1 MKCTHCGAEIPDG
14 ELYCSNC
21 GAEVQIVPDYNPLDD
36 VLAQEVKGSIDSYTG
51 HLPVGEGDR
60 RRTQALRTETSGR
73 RRTEA
78 LSGGENIRRRNTAGN
93 TRRDNTDGGR
103 RTEQEQMQARRA
115 AEEKRQQIK
124 KRQQMKKKKRRRMII
139 IITIAVVA
147 LAGII
152 GFFLYKNSYS
162 GIVNSGYSYL
172 DEGNYT
178 EAETKFNRAISKDN
192 KRAEAYAGLAKVYEK
207 EGDLDKAEK
216 VFLTAIESQKSN
228 ADLYKA
234 AIQFYVDS
242 DQTKKISEL
251 LDGCPDSVLAEVKE
265 YVSDPPKFSLD
276 EGTYEEVQQ
285 VSLTSDGDK
294 IYYTVNGTNPTTSDT
309 EYTEPI
315 LLNEGSNEVR
325 AISVNKK
332 GIPSLVVSKTYV
344 IDIPVADAPAVS
356 PSTGQY
362 DRQMEITIQVP
373 EGYKAYYTLD
383 NTDPTEN
390 STLYTGPIKMPQGQT
405 IFSAVLVNGQ
415 GKMTQITKRNYV
427 LELEEEE

>member
-1 MKCTHCGAEIPDG
+1 M
-14 ELYCSNC
+14 
-21 GAEVQIVPDYNPLDD
+21 
-36 VLAQEVKGSIDSYTG
+36 
-51 HLPVGEGDR
+51 
-60 RRTQALRTETSGR
+60 
-73 RRTEA
+73 
-78 LSGGENIRRRNTAGN
+78 SGGENIRRRNTAGN
-93 TRRDNTDGGR
+93 MRRDNTDGGR

-139 IITIAVVA
+139 IIAIAVVA

-192 KRAEAYAGLAKVYEK
+192 KRTEAYAGLAKVYEK

-234 AIQFYVDS
+234 AIRFYVDS

-332 GIPSLVVSKTYV
+332 GIPSVVVSKTYV

-427 LELEEEE
+427 LELDEEE

>member
-1 MKCTHCGAEIPDG
+1 M
-14 ELYCSNC
+14 
-21 GAEVQIVPDYNPLDD
+21 
-36 VLAQEVKGSIDSYTG
+36 
-51 HLPVGEGDR
+51 
-60 RRTQALRTETSGR
+60 
-73 RRTEA
+73 
-78 LSGGENIRRRNTAGN
+78 
-93 TRRDNTDGGR
+93 
-103 RTEQEQMQARRA
+103 
-115 AEEKRQQIK
+115 
-124 KRQQMKKKKRRRMII
+124 
-139 IITIAVVA
+139 
-147 LAGII
+147 
-152 GFFLYKNSYS
+152 
-162 GIVNSGYSYL
+162 
-172 DEGNYT
+172 
-178 EAETKFNRAISKDN
+178 
-192 KRAEAYAGLAKVYEK
+192 
-207 EGDLDKAEK
+207 
-216 VFLTAIESQKSN
+216 FLTAIESQKSN

-265 YVSDPPKFSLD
+265 YVSDPPKFSLE

-309 EYTEPI
+309 EYKEPI

-332 GIPSLVVSKTYV
+332 GIPSVVAIKTYV

-383 NTDPTEN
+383 NTDPTES

-427 LELEEEE
+427 LELDEEE

>member
-93 TRRDNTDGGR
+93 MRRDNTDGGR

-139 IITIAVVA
+139 IIAIAVVA

-192 KRAEAYAGLAKVYEK
+192 KRTEAYAGLAKVYEK

-234 AIQFYVDS
+234 AIRFYVDS

-332 GIPSLVVSKTYV
+332 GIPSVVVSKTYV

-362 DRQMEITIQVP
+362 DRQTEITIQVP

-427 LELEEEE
+427 LELDEEE